1 MKSGQKNLDATG
13 VGACACARHGCFV
26 PHTMVDFQKGEKY
39 VHGVVKSV
47 FADIY
52 PTHRQMN
59 MDYSITQAAKYRTG
73 SSLHWLN
80 ILLIYDIVCQ
90 WVKYFLQR
98 VQLCNTLEVLEHQEW
113 LVAIGKFHLAVHVKP
128 CFWRHSLNFMK
139 GVGEVDGEIME
150 TLWNPFNPFGM
161 MMRSMGAV
169 QQKEILDDHMRDT
182 NFKKLVGMGWYFHTL
197 CINHFSYLYCCCS
210 QFAC

>member
-1 MKSGQKNLDATG
+1 
-13 VGACACARHGCFV
+13 
-26 PHTMVDFQKGEKY
+26 MVDFQKGEKY

-52 PTHRQMN
+52 PAHRQMN

-113 LVAIGKFHLAVHVKP
+113 LCWNRLFQTVTSHFTVMSHLVSIANLLHVIGLFA
-128 CFWRHSLNFMK
+128 
-139 GVGEVDGEIME
+139 
-150 TLWNPFNPFGM
+150 
-161 MMRSMGAV
+161 
-169 QQKEILDDHMRDT
+169 
-182 NFKKLVGMGWYFHTL
+182 
-197 CINHFSYLYCCCS
+197 SY
-210 QFAC
+210 